1 MNLEKT
7 RNTLL
12 ARRNDLLGDIA
23 DKQDQIDENTSTDDE
38 DKPAER
44 QEEEVLA
51 ALSHADQAEVSRID
65 AALARI
71 DDGSY
76 GICANCGEPIAAARL
91 QALPDAVT
99 CVNCAEAAES

>member
-1 MNLEKT
+1 MNLENA
-7 RNTLL
+7 RSTLL
-12 ARRNDLLGDIA
+12 ARRNELLGAIA
-23 DKQDQIDENTSTDDE
+23 DKQDQIDENTSTDEE

-65 AALARI
+65 AALARM

-76 GICANCGEPIAAARL
+76 GTCANCGEPIAPARL
-91 QALPDAVT
+91 QAMPDAVT
-99 CVNCAEAAES
+99 CVNCAEAAEA